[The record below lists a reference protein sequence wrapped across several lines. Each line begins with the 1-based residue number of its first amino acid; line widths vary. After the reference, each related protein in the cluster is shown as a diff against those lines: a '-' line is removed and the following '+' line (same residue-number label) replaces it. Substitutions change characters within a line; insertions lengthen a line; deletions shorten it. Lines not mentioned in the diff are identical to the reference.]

1 MGKLKYIDNYNKTNY
16 KMYQFRVKRSDV
28 DIINKLDNINNRN
41 SYILSLI
48 REDINSSILS
58 IKQIKDAIRP
68 IMEKYE
74 INEVYLFGSYAR
86 GEAKPSSDVDL
97 YCSAGNIHS
106 LFDRV
111 GFVDE
116 LEEALGKSVD
126 VITIG
131 TELGVIFK
139 KHMEEDLIRLI

>member
-1 MGKLKYIDNYNKTNY
+1 MEKLKYIDKYNKTNY
-16 KMYQFRVKRSDV
+16 KMYQFRVKKSDI
-28 DIINKLDNINNRN
+28 DIINKLDNIDNRN

-48 REDINSSILS
+48 REDINSSILT

-86 GEAKPSSDVDL
+86 GEAKPSSDIDL
-97 YCSAGNIHS
+97 YCSMGNIRS